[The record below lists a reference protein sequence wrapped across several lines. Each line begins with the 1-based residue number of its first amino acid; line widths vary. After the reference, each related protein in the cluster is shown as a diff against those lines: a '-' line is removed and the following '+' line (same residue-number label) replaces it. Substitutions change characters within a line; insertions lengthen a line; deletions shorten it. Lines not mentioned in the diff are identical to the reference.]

1 MSSMEAYGLFVSRV
15 CKDNDVPYYHGPG
28 TIAYTACVL
37 Y

>member
-1 MSSMEAYGLFVSRV
+1 MEGYGLLVNQV
-15 CKDNDVPYYHGPG
+15 CRDAGVPYHYGEK